1 MTRLHN
7 VSSFF
12 TVDIAQNVLRP
23 LRKLLSVWGSGGGGA
38 YILVKFKLSVFR
50 FSKELS
56 LQTIDTSGEEIN
68 VYEIDADDLD
78 SHS

>member
-1 MTRLHN
+1 M
-7 VSSFF
+7 
-12 TVDIAQNVLRP
+12 
-23 LRKLLSVWGSGGGGA
+23 SVWGGGGGA